1 MRILQASMENFRGI
15 RQATIRFPSHTLIL
29 GPNDA
34 CKSTVLEALN
44 FALGPDRIRGAD
56 PVDEH
61 DFFQGDYLYR
71 EHGADDLGEGE
82 TQLASDESQGS
93 ATDQVPSEVGDG
105 PLPESAWPPAGSPRG
120 CPAAPAPAARVPAS
134 ALRARFLPT
143 RIRLAACRAFTFR
156 WPSPR
161 NGLASAPSG
170 FVPPVPR
177 HSGPS
182 SGPRFSAWPQSAVSG
197 PTSLGGGAGIA
208 SNSARRRSDTLDCT
222 AIIR

>member
-1 MRILQASMENFRGI
+1 MRILRASIENFRGI
-15 RQATIRFPSHTLIL
+15 RQATIRFPSHALIL
-29 GPNDA
+29 GPNNA

-93 ATDQVPSEVGDG
+93 ATDQVPSEAGDG

-120 CPAAPAPAARVPAS
+120 CSRRTSAS
-134 ALRARFLPT
+134 SPCSRISHSGRFLPT

-161 NGLASAPSG
+161 NGLAFSTVWICSTSSSSLRAVFG
-170 FVPPVPR
+170 PPLLGLAAIGRQWPDEPGKPR
-177 HSGPS
+177 RHRKQLCAQKVRCP
-182 SGPRFSAWPQSAVSG
+182 
-197 PTSLGGGAGIA
+197 
-208 SNSARRRSDTLDCT
+208 
-222 AIIR
+222 